1 MTRYATA
8 SFASGIVLLRRS
20 RQSAAQMN
28 ENTGYHCKQ
37 GLPATFTNAFL
48 VRLTHAVELSHMSDD
63 MPDHKAFGTGDRKT
77 PRPTAEEIK
86 RLTEMGQQR
95 GHVTLDQIKSVLPVE
110 QMSGEE
116 LGVAMARLESA
127 GIDVQIGPEF
137 LRSRADTQ
145 ADERWRLRQTGPSKA
160 NLAGIRSTPMRIPA
174 SNSKLARDAGPNGR
188 WMGRPPVTVTVAL
201 VVAIV
206 CALVIYASFW
216 R

>member
-1 MTRYATA
+1 MSEDARYH
-8 SFASGIVLLRRS
+8 R
-20 RQSAAQMN
+20 
-28 ENTGYHCKQ
+28 KQ
-37 GLPATFTNAFL
+37 GLLASFTNVFL
-48 VRLTHAVELSHMSDD
+48 VRPTHPTELSHMSDD
-63 MPDHKAFGTGDRKT
+63 MPDHKAFGTGDKKT
-77 PRPTAEEIK
+77 PRPTAEEIE

-95 GHVTLDQIKSVLPVE
+95 GYLTLDQIKSILPVE

-127 GIDVQIGPEF
+127 GIDVQIDPKF
-137 LRSRADTQ
+137 LRSRANTHS
-145 ADERWRLRQTGPSKA
+145 DERGRLRQTGPSKA
-160 NLAGIRSTPMRIPA
+160 NLSGIRSTPMHIPT

-201 VVAIV
+201 IVAIV